1 MRILRLIS
9 VFSCAM
15 VLSALPVLAA
25 DIKIGFPGPI
35 TGNLGFLGEHM
46 KWGAQLAA
54 DEINTSGGL
63 LGGKKIK
70 IIMGDSKCAPAESVS
85 VVERLIS
92 QEKVDVLLGDI
103 CSGATLADMP
113 IAKREGRPMLV
124 TISSH
129 PAISEKSGVGGNPWV
144 FRTSPTDAII
154 GALGG
159 KGVLDQ
165 GFKSVAFIAEDT
177 DYGRAGVESMR
188 QVLKGKVNITST
200 DFTAADQTDFLSVL
214 TRLRSQKPEAIAIYL
229 LDRQLFN
236 FMKQYQQ
243 FKLKMPL
250 VGRPPLGSGLV
261 TDLVNS
267 GDFNGSWTVFQY
279 LDSYDSK
286 ENTAFVASYKKAY
299 GQRPHFAG
307 FAMYEGI
314 QIIAEAIKS
323 AGSTDPEKVR
333 EALKN
338 IKYDSI
344 LGKIA
349 FDDHHQAHNS
359 ILKMTIIDGKL
370 KVTGVVGQ

>member
-1 MRILRLIS
+1 MRILSVIS
-9 VFSCAM
+9 ALSCAL
-15 VLSALPVLAA
+15 VLSVLPVQAA

-54 DEINTSGGL
+54 DEINASGGV

-70 IIMGDSKCAPAESVS
+70 IIMGDSKCAPADSVS

-129 PAISEKSGVGGNPWV
+129 PAISQKSGVGGNPWV

-154 GALGG
+154 GQIGG
-159 KGVLDQ
+159 KGILDQ
-165 GFKSVAFIAEDT
+165 GFKSIAFIAEDT
-177 DYGRAGVESMR
+177 DYGRAGVESVK
-188 QVLKGKVNITST
+188 QVLGDKVAITST
-200 DFTAADQTDFLSVL
+200 DFTAAAQTDFLSVL
-214 TRLRSQKPEAIAIYL
+214 TRLRSQKPDAIAIYL

-243 FKLKMPL
+243 FKLKIPL

-261 TDLVNS
+261 ADLVKS

-286 ENTAFVASYKKAY
+286 ENIAFVTNYKKVY

-314 QIIAEAIKS
+314 NIIAEAIRS
-323 AGSTDPEKVR
+323 AGSADPEKIR
-333 EALKN
+333 DALKKTN
-338 IKYDSI
+338 YNSI
-344 LGKIA
+344 LGKIR

-359 ILKMTIIDGKL
+359 ILQMTIIDGTL
-370 KVTGVVGQ
+370 KITGVVGQ